1 MCTALA
7 AFGHLRSTQYLCQ
20 LRNGRLGPISHT
32 RVAVPSAGL
41 RGTVPPPLSLT
52 RRLQMPKFS
61 CDDGSRPCPR
71 APMFIRDPITRA
83 KIGEKHHHAKV
94 EETIE
99 YTKKPPTACNFRNT
113 YAVKFPGE
121 ATPEMRHALLGSAL
135 LLNMALYEP
144 GAD

>member
-1 MCTALA
+1 
-7 AFGHLRSTQYLCQ
+7 
-20 LRNGRLGPISHT
+20 
-32 RVAVPSAGL
+32 
-41 RGTVPPPLSLT
+41 
-52 RRLQMPKFS
+52 
-61 CDDGSRPCPR
+61 
-71 APMFIRDPITRA
+71 MFIRDPITRA
-83 KIGEKHHHAKV
+83 KIGEKHYRAKV